1 MNRWMERAGRW
12 FEGLLN
18 LLIALSLAG
27 MSALVFLNVVLRYF
41 FDSGITW
48 SEEMSRF
55 LFVWM
60 VFLGAIAALKE
71 RMHLAVDV
79 VFKRLS
85 SGWKKFF
92 AVISHS
98 LVLYVLWLVFDGS
111 WKMTWLNMASK
122 APATGVSLGFV
133 YGVGVVTSLAMA
145 VIVILRLFRILFG
158 GSGESD
164 FSLSEGSADTD

>member
-1 MNRWMERAGRW
+1 MKRLMERTGRW

-27 MSALVFLNVVLRYF
+27 MSVLVFLNVVLRYF

-71 RMHLAVDV
+71 RMHLTVDV
-79 VFKRLS
+79 VIKWLPM
-85 SGWKKFF
+85 GWKKFF

-111 WKMTWLNMASK
+111 
-122 APATGVSLGFV
+122 
-133 YGVGVVTSLAMA
+133 
-145 VIVILRLFRILFG
+145 
-158 GSGESD
+158 
-164 FSLSEGSADTD
+164 

>member
-1 MNRWMERAGRW
+1 MNRWVERAGRW
-12 FEGLLN
+12 LEGLLN

-27 MSALVFLNVVLRYF
+27 MSVLVFLNVVLRYF

-71 RMHLAVDV
+71 RMHLAVDIV
-79 VFKRLS
+79 INRLS
-85 SGWKKFF
+85 PGLKKFF

-98 LVLYVLWLVFDGS
+98 LVLYVLWLVLDGS

-122 APATGVSLGFV
+122 APATGISLGFV
-133 YGVGVVTSLAMA
+133 YGIGVVASLSMA
-145 VIVILRLFRILFG
+145 VIVILRLFGILFG
-158 GSGESD
+158 GNGASD